1 MSEAVTAT
9 LELESCLLGISPVV
23 SHDQGNN
30 KVSEQPGH
38 PIQEN
43 SSEITGHI
51 TIMLEVSMEK
61 LEKLEH
67 KVEHKGTESKRSHE

>member
-9 LELESCLLGISPVV
+9 LELESCLPEMPPVV
-23 SHDQGNN
+23 SYNRGNN

-43 SSEITGHI
+43 SSETTEHI
-51 TIMLEVSMEK
+51 TTVEVIDGEAR
-61 LEKLEH
+61 ET
-67 KVEHKGTESKRSHE
+67 GTQSQTQSYQA